1 MIWGIYASF
10 VGVTFGIVKYLNFRL
25 HQLFDTTDS
34 VEEVVNPYDTNAFQ
48 GGSSFS
54 GIASVPASTS
64 GGNSRSHRVS
74 QSHHHTSHHHTIQ
87 HLHDLSP
94 SRRDRTLG
102 TRLGDIQLVQRDYR
116 GRDDDD
122 GLMIGGP
129 GSSGMI
135 ELQDL
140 GGTSNKNTTGPLQSM
155 GSTAGY
161 EHSRSGSN
169 ASLTDLTISGTDFSS
184 QALNT
189 LPIPAETITIPA
201 ETIRERVAAAS
212 VMRVCL
218 LYTSPSPRDATLS
231 RMPSSA

>member
-1 MIWGIYASF
+1 MIWSIYASL
-10 VGVTFGIVKYLNFRL
+10 VGVTFGIVKYLNYRL

-34 VEEVVNPYDTNAFQ
+34 VEEVVNPYDTNAYQ
-48 GGSSFS
+48 GRSSFP

-140 GGTSNKNTTGPLQSM
+140 GGTSNKNTTAPLQSM

-161 EHSRSGSN
+161 EHSRSGSK
-169 ASLTDLTISGTDFSS
+169 
-184 QALNT
+184 
-189 LPIPAETITIPA
+189 
-201 ETIRERVAAAS
+201 
-212 VMRVCL
+212 
-218 LYTSPSPRDATLS
+218 
-231 RMPSSA
+231 